1 MKLRIF
7 KTLSVLTLGLGLAAC
22 STVSLDD
29 SATGTGSGSSGMG
42 GASGSGVM
50 DPFNPSS
57 VLSQNRSVYF
67 EFNSYTVSSQY
78 GDLVSTHAQYLT
90 NNPKQKIMIEG
101 NTDAIGGTE
110 YNLALGNRRAEAVRS
125 NLTLLGAQ
133 DVQIETISFGKEKPK
148 ALGDT
153 EADYAENRRAD
164 IVYLRP

>member
-1 MKLRIF
+1 MKLRLV
-7 KTLSVLTLGLGLAAC
+7 KTLSVLTLGIGLAAC
-22 STVSLDD
+22 SSVSLDD
-29 SATGTGSGSSGMG
+29 SAAGAGSSGMG
-42 GASGSGVM
+42 GGVSGQGVM

-57 VLSQNRSVYF
+57 VLSKNRSVYF

-78 GDLVSTHAQYLT
+78 GDLISTHAQYLT
-90 NNPKQKIMIEG
+90 KNPNQKIMIEG
-101 NTDAIGGTE
+101 NTDASGGTE

-153 EADYAENRRAD
+153 EADFAENRRAD

>member
-1 MKLRIF
+1 MKLRITKIF
-7 KTLSVLTLGLGLAAC
+7 SILALGFGLAAC

-29 SATGTGSGSSGMG
+29 SASSAGAAGMAG
-42 GASGSGVM
+42 GASGQGVM

-67 EFNSYTVSSQY
+67 DFNSFTVSSQY
-78 GDLVSTHAQYLT
+78 GNIISTHSQYLT
-90 NNPKQKIMIEG
+90 NNPNQKIIIEG
-101 NTDAIGGTE
+101 NTDARGGTE
-110 YNLALGNRRAEAVRS
+110 YNLALGHRRADAVRS

-133 DVQIETISFGKEKPK
+133 DMQIETISFGKEKPK

-164 IVYLRP
+164 IVYPRP

>member
-1 MKLRIF
+1 MKLRIVN
-7 KTLSVLTLGLGLAAC
+7 TLTVLTLGLGLAAC

-29 SATGTGSGSSGMG
+29 SASGAGSSGTG

-57 VLSQNRSVYF
+57 VLSKNRSVYF
-67 EFNSYTVSSQY
+67 EFNSYTVPSQY

-90 NNPKQKIMIEG
+90 KNPNQKIMIEG
-101 NTDAIGGTE
+101 NTDASGGTE
-110 YNLALGNRRAEAVRS
+110 YNLALGNRRAEAVRR

-164 IVYLRP
+164 IVYIRP

>member
-1 MKLRIF
+1 
-7 KTLSVLTLGLGLAAC
+7 
-22 STVSLDD
+22 
-29 SATGTGSGSSGMG
+29 
-42 GASGSGVM
+42 
-50 DPFNPSS
+50 
-57 VLSQNRSVYF
+57 
-67 EFNSYTVSSQY
+67 
-78 GDLVSTHAQYLT
+78 
-90 NNPKQKIMIEG
+90 MIEG

-133 DVQIETISFGKEKPK
+133 DAQIETISFGKEKPK